1 VIYVVSKKNREVKT
15 MKINYNV
22 TGNERKKLVK
32 LISEITE
39 VPSKYLGV
47 PSCAYQV
54 GPYHIGKDGELTF
67 DTEVA
72 QDDIKTLMKK
82 LLDAGFEAEVDEPAP
97 AEAEPEET
105 GLIIQIPK
113 DSLSDEDLEKLA
125 KLLEAK
131 GSLIKKALGV
141 DALPIEA
148 DEERISFPWFSK
160 LPNPDEIKAYSQFI
174 TKLCEMAKTQK
185 RITVKEKEVDNE
197 KYAFRCFLL
206 RLGFIGEEFKAH
218 RKILLQNLSGSSA
231 FKGGAPNET
240 DQ

>member
-1 VIYVVSKKNREVKT
+1 

-22 TGNERKKLVK
+22 SGNERKKLVK
-32 LISEITE
+32 LISEISE
-39 VPSKYLGV
+39 FPSKYLGV
-47 PSCAYQV
+47 PSYAYQV
-54 GPYHIGKDGELTF
+54 GPYHIGKDGELTI
-67 DTEVA
+67 DTEVG
-72 QDDIKTLMKK
+72 QDDIKSLMKK
-82 LLDAGFEAEVDEPAP
+82 LFDAGFEAEMDEPSQ

-113 DSLSDEDLEKLA
+113 DSLSDEDLEKIA

-131 GSLIKKALGV
+131 GSLIKKALNV
-141 DALPIEA
+141 DELRIEA

-206 RLGFIGEEFKAH
+206 RLGFIGEEFKTH

-231 FKGGAPNET
+231 FKGGAPNEI

>member
-1 VIYVVSKKNREVKT
+1 

-32 LISEITE
+32 LISEITK

-47 PSCAYQV
+47 PSCAYEV

-67 DTEVA
+67 DAEVA
-72 QDDIKTLMKK
+72 QDDIKSLMKK
-82 LLDAGFEAEVDEPAP
+82 LLDAGFEPEMDEPVP
-97 AEAEPEET
+97 AEDET

-113 DSLSDEDLEKLA
+113 DSFSDEDLEKLS

-131 GSLIKKALGV
+131 GNIIKKALNV

-174 TKLCEMAKTQK
+174 TKLCEMAKIQK

-206 RLGFIGEEFKAH
+206 RLGFIGEDFKTH

-231 FKGGAPNET
+231 FKGGAPSET

>member
-1 VIYVVSKKNREVKT
+1 

-67 DTEVA
+67 DNELD
-72 QDDIKTLMKK
+72 QDKIKTLMKK
-82 LLDAGFEAEVDEPAP
+82 LQEAEFEAEVDEPTP
-97 AEAEPEET
+97 AEAETEET
-105 GLIIQIPK
+105 GLIVQIPK

-125 KLLEAK
+125 KLLDAK
-131 GSLIKKALGV
+131 GNLIKKALDV
-141 DALPIEA
+141 DALPIES

-206 RLGFIGEEFKAH
+206 RLGFIGEEFKTH
-218 RKILLQNLSGSSA
+218 RKILLQHLSGSSA
-231 FKGGAPNET
+231 FKGGAPSET

>member
-1 VIYVVSKKNREVKT
+1 

-54 GPYHIGKDGELTF
+54 GPYRIGKDGELTF
-67 DTEVA
+67 DTEVG
-72 QDDIKTLMKK
+72 QDDINLLMKK
-82 LLDAGFEAEVDEPAP
+82 LLEAGFETEVDEPTS
-97 AEAEPEET
+97 AEDEPEET

-113 DSLSDEDLEKLA
+113 DSLSDEDFEKLA

-131 GSLIKKALGV
+131 GKLIKKALNV
-141 DALPIEA
+141 DALPIES

-185 RITVKEKEVDNE
+185 RITVKEKAVDNE

-206 RLGFIGEEFKAH
+206 RLGFIGEELKTH

-231 FKGGAPNET
+231 FKGGAPN
-240 DQ
+240 DADH

>member
-1 VIYVVSKKNREVKT
+1 

-67 DTEVA
+67 DNELD
-72 QDDIKTLMKK
+72 QDNIKTLMKK
-82 LLDAGFEAEVDEPAP
+82 LQDAGFEAEVDEPAL
-97 AEAEPEET
+97 AEAETEET

-113 DSLSDEDLEKLA
+113 DSLSDEDLDKLA

-131 GSLIKKALGV
+131 GSLIKKALDV
-141 DALPIEA
+141 ESLPIEA
-148 DEERISFPWFSK
+148 DEERISFPWFSE

-206 RLGFIGEEFKAH
+206 RLGFIGEEFKTN

-231 FKGGAPNET
+231 FKGGAPSET

>member
-1 VIYVVSKKNREVKT
+1 

-47 PSCAYQV
+47 PSCAYKV

-67 DTEVA
+67 DTEVG
-72 QDDIKTLMKK
+72 QDDIKSLMKK
-82 LLDAGFEAEVDEPAP
+82 LFDAGFEAEVDEPAQ
-97 AEAEPEET
+97 AEAETEET

-113 DSLSDEDLEKLA
+113 DSLSGGDLEKLA

-131 GSLIKKALGV
+131 GNLIKKALNV

-148 DEERISFPWFSK
+148 YEERISFPWFSK

-185 RITVKEKEVDNE
+185 RITVKEKDVDNE

-206 RLGFIGEEFKAH
+206 RLGFIGEEFKTH

>member
-1 VIYVVSKKNREVKT
+1 

-67 DTEVA
+67 DSEVDQEDTNA
-72 QDDIKTLMKK
+72 LMKK
-82 LLDAGFEAEVDEPAP
+82 LQSAGFEAEVDEPAH
-97 AEAEPEET
+97 AEADTEET

-125 KLLEAK
+125 KMLDAK
-131 GSLIKKALGV
+131 GNLIKKALNV
-141 DALPIEA
+141 DTLPIES

-206 RLGFIGEEFKAH
+206 RLGFIGEEFKTH

-231 FKGGAPNET
+231 FKGGAPSET

>member
-1 VIYVVSKKNREVKT
+1 

-22 TGNERKKLVK
+22 TGNERKNLVK

-54 GPYHIGKDGELTF
+54 GTYHIGKDGELTF
-67 DTEVA
+67 DSEVD
-72 QDDIKTLMKK
+72 QDEIKSLMRK
-82 LLDAGFEAEVDEPAP
+82 LLDAGFEAEVDEPTP
-97 AEAEPEET
+97 AEAETEET
-105 GLIIQIPK
+105 GLIVQIPK

-131 GSLIKKALGV
+131 GKLIRKALGV

-148 DEERISFPWFSK
+148 DDERISFPWFSK
-160 LPNPDEIKAYSQFI
+160 LPDPDEIKAYSQFI

-206 RLGFIGEEFKAH
+206 RLGFIGEEFKTH

>member
-1 VIYVVSKKNREVKT
+1 

-67 DTEVA
+67 DNELD
-72 QDDIKTLMKK
+72 QDNIKTLMKK
-82 LLDAGFEAEVDEPAP
+82 LQDAGFQPEVDEPAP
-97 AEAEPEET
+97 AEAETEET

-131 GSLIKKALGV
+131 GNLIRKALGV

-148 DEERISFPWFSK
+148 DDERISFPWFSK
-160 LPNPDEIKAYSQFI
+160 LPDPDEIKAYSKFI
-174 TKLCEMAKTQK
+174 TKLCEMAKTQQ

-197 KYAFRCFLL
+197 KYAFRCVLL
-206 RLGFIGEEFKAH
+206 RLGFIGEEFKTH

-231 FKGGAPNET
+231 FKGGAQSEA

>member
-1 VIYVVSKKNREVKT
+1 

-22 TGNERKKLVK
+22 TGKERKKLVN

-47 PSCAYQV
+47 PSCSYQV

-67 DTEVA
+67 DSEVD
-72 QDDIKTLMKK
+72 QDEIKSLMKK
-82 LLDAGFEAEVDEPAP
+82 LFDAGFEAEMDEPSQ

-113 DSLSDEDLEKLA
+113 DSLSDEDLEKIA

-131 GSLIKKALGV
+131 GSLIKKALNV
-141 DALPIEA
+141 DELRIEA

-206 RLGFIGEEFKAH
+206 RLGFIGEEFKTH

-231 FKGGAPNET
+231 FKGGAPNEI

>member
-1 VIYVVSKKNREVKT
+1 

-67 DTEVA
+67 DSEVA

-82 LLDAGFEAEVDEPAP
+82 LQEAGFEAEVYEPTP
-97 AEAEPEET
+97 AEAESEES

-113 DSLSDEDLEKLA
+113 DSLSNEDLEKLT

-131 GSLIKKALGV
+131 GNLIKKALNV
-141 DALPIEA
+141 DALPIKT
-148 DEERISFPWFSK
+148 DEERVSFPWFSK
-160 LPNPDEIKAYSQFI
+160 LPNPDAIKAYSQFI

-185 RITVKEKEVDNE
+185 RITVKEKDVDNE

-206 RLGFIGEEFKAH
+206 RLGFIGEEFKTH

-231 FKGGAPNET
+231 FKGGAPSET

>member
-1 VIYVVSKKNREVKT
+1 

-54 GPYHIGKDGELTF
+54 GPYHIGKVGELTF
-67 DTEVA
+67 DNELD
-72 QDDIKTLMKK
+72 QDNIKTLIKK
-82 LLDAGFEAEVDEPAP
+82 LQVAGFQPEVDEPAP
-97 AEAEPEET
+97 AKDELEET

-131 GSLIKKALGV
+131 GKLIRKALGV

-148 DEERISFPWFSK
+148 DDERISFPWFSK
-160 LPNPDEIKAYSQFI
+160 LPDPDEIKAYSQFI
-174 TKLCEMAKTQK
+174 TKLCEMA
-185 RITVKEKEVDNE
+185 N
-197 KYAFRCFLL
+197 CLL
-206 RLGFIGEEFKAH
+206 YTSPSPR
-218 RKILLQNLSGSSA
+218 
-231 FKGGAPNET
+231 
-240 DQ
+240 D

>member
-1 VIYVVSKKNREVKT
+1 
-15 MKINYNV
+15 MKINYN
-22 TGNERKKLVK
+22 TKGNERKMLVK

-54 GPYHIGKDGELTF
+54 GPYHIGKGGEITF

-72 QDDIKTLMKK
+72 QDDIKSLMKK
-82 LLDAGFEAEVDEPAP
+82 LLNAGFEAEVNEPAP
-97 AEAEPEET
+97 AEDEPEET

-113 DSLSDEDLEKLA
+113 DSLTDEVLEKLA

-131 GSLIKKALGV
+131 GNLIKKALNV
-141 DALPIEA
+141 DVLLIEA

-160 LPNPDEIKAYSQFI
+160 LPNPDEIKAYSLFI

-185 RITVKEKEVDNE
+185 RITVKEKEVENE

-206 RLGFIGEEFKAH
+206 RLGFIGEDFKTH

-231 FKGGAPNET
+231 FKGGVPSET

>member
-1 VIYVVSKKNREVKT
+1 

-47 PSCAYQV
+47 PSCAYKV

-67 DTEVA
+67 DSEVA
-72 QDDIKTLMKK
+72 QDNIKTLMKK
-82 LLDAGFEAEVDEPAP
+82 LQVAGFEPEVDEPA
-97 AEAEPEET
+97 ETEPEET

-131 GSLIKKALGV
+131 GNLIMKALNV

-174 TKLCEMAKTQK
+174 TKLCEMAKIQK

-206 RLGFIGEEFKAH
+206 RLGFIGEEFKTH

-231 FKGGAPNET
+231 FKGGAPSET

>member
-1 VIYVVSKKNREVKT
+1 

-67 DTEVA
+67 DSEVD
-72 QDDIKTLMKK
+72 QDEIKSLMRK
-82 LLDAGFEAEVDEPAP
+82 LLDAGFEAEVDEPAQ
-97 AEAEPEET
+97 AEAETEET

-113 DSLSDEDLEKLA
+113 DSLSGGDLEKLA

-131 GSLIKKALGV
+131 GNLIKKALNV

-148 DEERISFPWFSK
+148 YEERISFPWFSK

-185 RITVKEKEVDNE
+185 RITVKEKDVDNE

-206 RLGFIGEEFKAH
+206 RLGFIGEEFKTH

-231 FKGGAPNET
+231 FKGGAPSET

>member
-1 VIYVVSKKNREVKT
+1 
-15 MKINYNV
+15 MKIYYNV

-32 LISEITE
+32 LISEIIE

-67 DTEVA
+67 DTEVG
-72 QDDIKTLMKK
+72 QDDVKTLMKK
-82 LLDAGFEAEVDEPAP
+82 LFDAGFEAEMDEPAQ
-97 AEAEPEET
+97 AETEPEET

-131 GSLIKKALGV
+131 GNLIRKALGV

-148 DEERISFPWFSK
+148 DDERISFSWFSK
-160 LPNPDEIKAYSQFI
+160 LPDPDEIKAYTQFI

-206 RLGFIGEEFKAH
+206 RLGFIGEEFKTH

-231 FKGGAPNET
+231 FKGGAPSET

>member
-1 VIYVVSKKNREVKT
+1 

-67 DTEVA
+67 DNELD
-72 QDDIKTLMKK
+72 QDNIKTLMKK
-82 LLDAGFEAEVDEPAP
+82 LQDARFQPEVDEPGL
-97 AEAEPEET
+97 AEAETDET

-113 DSLSDEDLEKLA
+113 DPLSDEDLEKLA

-131 GSLIKKALGV
+131 GKLIRKALGV
-141 DALPIEA
+141 DALSIEA
-148 DEERISFPWFSK
+148 DDERISFPWFSK
-160 LPNPDEIKAYSQFI
+160 LPDPDEIKAYSQFI

-206 RLGFIGEEFKAH
+206 RLGFIGEEFKTH

-231 FKGGAPNET
+231 FKGGAPSET

>member
-1 VIYVVSKKNREVKT
+1 
-15 MKINYNV
+15 MKINYNA
-22 TGNERKKLVK
+22 TGNERKRLVK
-32 LISEITE
+32 LISEVTE
-39 VPSKYLGV
+39 IPSKYLGV

-67 DTEVA
+67 DSEVTTTELKHLIENLA
-72 QDDIKTLMKK
+72 N
-82 LLDAGFEAEVDEPAP
+82 AGFEAETDELDS

-131 GSLIKKALGV
+131 GNLIKKALNV
-141 DALPIEA
+141 DALPIET
-148 DEERISFPWFSK
+148 DDERISFPWFSE

-206 RLGFIGEEFKAH
+206 RLGFIGEEFKTH

-231 FKGGAPNET
+231 FKGGAPSET

>member
-1 VIYVVSKKNREVKT
+1 
-15 MKINYNV
+15 MKINYKV

-54 GPYHIGKDGELTF
+54 GPYRIEKDGELTF
-67 DTEVA
+67 DSELD
-72 QDDIKTLMKK
+72 QGNIKTLMKK
-82 LLDAGFEAEVDEPAP
+82 LQEAGFEAEVDEPAP
-97 AEAEPEET
+97 AEAETEET

-125 KLLEAK
+125 KLLDAK
-131 GSLIKKALGV
+131 GNLIKKALNV
-141 DALPIEA
+141 DTLPIES

-206 RLGFIGEEFKAH
+206 RLGFIGEEFKTH
-218 RKILLQNLSGSSA
+218 RKILLQHLSGSSA

>member
-1 VIYVVSKKNREVKT
+1 

-67 DTEVA
+67 DTEVG

-82 LLDAGFEAEVDEPAP
+82 LFDAGFEAEMDEPAQ
-97 AEAEPEET
+97 AETEPEET

-131 GSLIKKALGV
+131 GNLIRKALGV

-148 DEERISFPWFSK
+148 DDERISFPWFSK
-160 LPNPDEIKAYSQFI
+160 LPDPDEIKAYSQFI

-206 RLGFIGEEFKAH
+206 RLGFIGEEFKTH

>member
-1 VIYVVSKKNREVKT
+1 

-54 GPYHIGKDGELTF
+54 GPYRIGKDGELTF
-67 DTEVA
+67 DTEVG

-82 LLDAGFEAEVDEPAP
+82 LFDAGFEAEMDEPAQ
-97 AEAEPEET
+97 AETEPEET

-131 GSLIKKALGV
+131 GNLIRKALGV

-148 DEERISFPWFSK
+148 DDERISFPWFSK
-160 LPNPDEIKAYSQFI
+160 LPDPDEIKAYSQFI

-206 RLGFIGEEFKAH
+206 RLGFIGEEFKTH

>member
-1 VIYVVSKKNREVKT
+1 

-67 DTEVA
+67 DNELD
-72 QDDIKTLMKK
+72 QDDIKSLMKK
-82 LLDAGFEAEVDEPAP
+82 LQDAGFEAEVDEPA
-97 AEAEPEET
+97 ETEPEET
-105 GLIIQIPK
+105 GLIVQIPK

-125 KLLEAK
+125 KLLDAK
-131 GSLIKKALGV
+131 GNLIKKALNV

-174 TKLCEMAKTQK
+174 TKLYEMAKTQK

-206 RLGFIGEEFKAH
+206 RLGFIGEEFKTH

-231 FKGGAPNET
+231 FKGGAPSET

>member
-1 VIYVVSKKNREVKT
+1 

-22 TGNERKKLVK
+22 TGNERKQLVK

-67 DTEVA
+67 DNELD
-72 QDDIKTLMKK
+72 QDNIKTLMKK
-82 LLDAGFEAEVDEPAP
+82 LQDAGFEAEVDEPAL
-97 AEAEPEET
+97 AEAELEET

-113 DSLSDEDLEKLA
+113 DALSDEDLEKLA
-125 KLLEAK
+125 KLLDAK
-131 GSLIKKALGV
+131 GNLIRKALDV
-141 DALPIEA
+141 EALPIKA

-185 RITVKEKEVDNE
+185 RITIKEKEVDNE

-206 RLGFIGEEFKAH
+206 RLGFIGEEFKTH
-218 RKILLQNLSGSSA
+218 RKILLQHLSGSSA
-231 FKGGAPNET
+231 FKGGAPSET

>member
-1 VIYVVSKKNREVKT
+1 

-67 DTEVA
+67 DTEVTTTELKHLIENLA
-72 QDDIKTLMKK
+72 N
-82 LLDAGFEAEVDEPAP
+82 AGFEAETGELDS

-113 DSLSDEDLEKLA
+113 DSLSDEDLKKLA

-131 GSLIKKALGV
+131 GNLIKKALNV
-141 DALPIEA
+141 DALPIET
-148 DEERISFPWFSK
+148 DDERISFPWFSK
-160 LPNPDEIKAYSQFI
+160 LPNPDEIKAYSEFI

-206 RLGFIGEEFKAH
+206 RLGFIGEEFKTH
-218 RKILLQNLSGSSA
+218 RKLLLQNLSGSSA

>member
-1 VIYVVSKKNREVKT
+1 

-22 TGNERKKLVK
+22 KGNERKKLVK

-47 PSCAYQV
+47 PSCAYQI
-54 GPYHIGKDGELTF
+54 GPYYIRKGGELTF

-72 QDDIKTLMKK
+72 HEDIKSLMKK
-82 LLDAGFEAEVDEPAP
+82 LLDAGFEAEVGEPDS
-97 AEAEPEET
+97 AEVEPEET

-131 GSLIKKALGV
+131 GSLIKKALNA
-141 DALPIEA
+141 DALTIET
-148 DEERISFPWFSK
+148 DDERISFPWFSE

-206 RLGFIGEEFKAH
+206 RLGFIGEEFKTH

>member
-1 VIYVVSKKNREVKT
+1 

-54 GPYHIGKDGELTF
+54 GPYHIGKGGELTF

-72 QDDIKTLMKK
+72 QEDIKTLMKK
-82 LLDAGFEAEVDEPAP
+82 LQEAGFEAEVYEPTP
-97 AEAEPEET
+97 AEAETEET

-125 KLLEAK
+125 KLLDAK
-131 GSLIKKALGV
+131 GNLIKKALNV

-160 LPNPDEIKAYSQFI
+160 LPNPEEIKAYSQFI

-185 RITVKEKEVDNE
+185 RITVKEKDVDNE

-206 RLGFIGEEFKAH
+206 RLGFIGEEFKTH

-231 FKGGAPNET
+231 FKGGAPSET

>member
-1 VIYVVSKKNREVKT
+1 

-67 DTEVA
+67 DNELD
-72 QDDIKTLMKK
+72 QDNIKTLMKK
-82 LLDAGFEAEVDEPAP
+82 LFDAGFEAEMDEPAP
-97 AEAEPEET
+97 AEDELEET

-113 DSLSDEDLEKLA
+113 DSFSDEDLEKLA
-125 KLLEAK
+125 KLLDAK
-131 GSLIKKALGV
+131 GNLIKKALDV

-148 DEERISFPWFSK
+148 DDERISFPWFSN
-160 LPNPDEIKAYSQFI
+160 LPNPEEIKAYAQFI

-185 RITVKEKEVDNE
+185 RITVKEKDVDNE

-206 RLGFIGEEFKAH
+206 RLGFIGEEFKTH

-231 FKGGAPNET
+231 FKGGAPSET

>member
-1 VIYVVSKKNREVKT
+1 

-39 VPSKYLGV
+39 VHSKYLGV

-67 DTEVA
+67 DTEVD
-72 QDDIKTLMKK
+72 QDDINALMKK
-82 LLDAGFEAEVDEPAP
+82 LQDAGFQPEVDEPAP
-97 AEAEPEET
+97 AEAETEET

-131 GSLIKKALGV
+131 GKLIRKALGV
-141 DALPIEA
+141 DALSIEA
-148 DEERISFPWFSK
+148 DDERISFPWFSK
-160 LPNPDEIKAYSQFI
+160 LPDPDEIKAYSQFI

-206 RLGFIGEEFKAH
+206 RLGFIGEEFKTH

-231 FKGGAPNET
+231 FKGGAPSET

>member
-1 VIYVVSKKNREVKT
+1 

-22 TGNERKKLVK
+22 SGNERKKLVK

-54 GPYHIGKDGELTF
+54 GTYQIGKDGELTF
-67 DTEVA
+67 DSEVD
-72 QDDIKTLMKK
+72 QNDIKTLMKK
-82 LLDAGFEAEVDEPAP
+82 LQDAGFEAEVDEPAL
-97 AEAEPEET
+97 AEAETEET

-125 KLLEAK
+125 KLLDAK
-131 GSLIKKALGV
+131 GSLIKKALNV
-141 DALPIEA
+141 EALPIEA

-185 RITVKEKEVDNE
+185 RITVKEKDVDNE

-206 RLGFIGEEFKAH
+206 RLGFIGEEFKTH

>member
-1 VIYVVSKKNREVKT
+1 

-72 QDDIKTLMKK
+72 QDDIKSLMKK
-82 LLDAGFEAEVDEPAP
+82 LFDAGFETELDEPAP
-97 AEAEPEET
+97 PQAELEET

-131 GSLIKKALGV
+131 GNLIKKALDV
-141 DALPIEA
+141 EDLPIEA
-148 DEERISFPWFSK
+148 DDERISFPWFSK

-206 RLGFIGEEFKAH
+206 RLGFIGEEFKTH

-231 FKGGAPNET
+231 FKGGAPSET

>member
-1 VIYVVSKKNREVKT
+1 

-22 TGNERKKLVK
+22 TGKERKKLVN

-47 PSCAYQV
+47 PSCSYQV
-54 GPYHIGKDGELTF
+54 GPYHIGKDGELTI
-67 DTEVA
+67 DTGVG
-72 QDDIKTLMKK
+72 QDDIKSLMKK
-82 LLDAGFEAEVDEPAP
+82 LFDAGFEAEMDEPSQ

-113 DSLSDEDLEKLA
+113 DSLSDEDLEKIA

-131 GSLIKKALGV
+131 GSLIKKALNV
-141 DALPIEA
+141 DELRIEA

-160 LPNPDEIKAYSQFI
+160 LPNPDEVKAYSQFI

-206 RLGFIGEEFKAH
+206 RLGFIGEEFKTH

-231 FKGGAPNET
+231 FKGGAPSET